1 MLYRLILISGMMF
14 FACNGANKQAGQG
27 TVAEAASES
36 VIPEKVVDAN
46 SVIQIT
52 WKDLTDVTFEDV
64 YFEEA
69 KEWIPSP
76 QFGEKVKKL
85 DQQIVL
91 IKGYMVPLGPER
103 YALSANPFASCFFCG
118 NAGPE
123 SVMDLELTSYDKVY
137 FTDDYV
143 TFQGKLILN
152 DSDLN
157 KMCYVLEEAEEI

>member
-1 MLYRLILISGMMF
+1 
-14 FACNGANKQAGQG
+14 
-27 TVAEAASES
+27 
-36 VIPEKVVDAN
+36 
-46 SVIQIT
+46 
-52 WKDLTDVTFEDV
+52 
-64 YFEEA
+64 
-69 KEWIPSP
+69 
-76 QFGEKVKKL
+76 
-85 DQQIVL
+85 
-91 IKGYMVPLGPER
+91 